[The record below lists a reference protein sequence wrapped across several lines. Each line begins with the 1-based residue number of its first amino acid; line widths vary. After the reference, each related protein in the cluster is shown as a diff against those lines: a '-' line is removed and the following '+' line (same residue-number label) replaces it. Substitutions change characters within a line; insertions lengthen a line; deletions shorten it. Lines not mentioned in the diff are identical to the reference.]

1 MRCHFDEDCRQ
12 VSTEGGGGL
21 QGGLQGGVTGEHR
34 GGLQGRGGLQV
45 STEGVTGG
53 YRGEDTGEHRG
64 GVTGGLL

>member
-1 MRCHFDEDCRQ
+1 MRCHFDEDCR
-12 VSTEGGGGL
+12 
-21 QGGLQGGVTGEHR
+21 
-34 GGLQGRGGLQV
+34 QV